1 MLSSFFDFKQGYRSI
16 NFLFAPHFINLSAII
31 MHGVLRSTALYLPVN
46 LKFNAKFDPMR
57 KTLFILLLSS
67 FALNSC
73 DMLSKLP
80 TGTGTGV
87 TEAEAGEGIKEALG
101 QGLVKAVLKLNKED
115 GFFKDAFYKILLPP
129 DAKKIENT
137 LRDLGMGKMVDKAIL
152 QINRA
157 AEDAAGQAKPIFV
170 DAIKNISI
178 SDAIGLVKN
187 GDTSA
192 THFFRVKTTDQLV
205 AAFQPVIK
213 ASLDKLDATRYYGD
227 IVNTYNNFPT
237 TLKKLNPDL
246 NAFVTNRATEAL
258 FDLVAKE
265 ELNIRQNLAART
277 TDLLRKVFG
286 GGIK

>member
-1 MLSSFFDFKQGYRSI
+1 MKKL
-16 NFLFAPHFINLSAII
+16 
-31 MHGVLRSTALYLPVN
+31 V
-46 LKFNAKFDPMR
+46 
-57 KTLFILLLSS
+57 LLLLVS

-73 DMLSKLP
+73 DLLSKIP

-101 QGLVKAVLKLNKED
+101 QGLVKAVLQLNKED

-192 THFFRVKTTDQLV
+192 THFFRVKTTEKLV

-213 ASLDKLDATRYYGD
+213 ASLDKLEATKYYGD

-286 GGIK
+286 GMIK